1 MLEKT
6 QDLSGDG
13 ADSPDLAELTR
24 RLLAFRDA
32 RDWRQFHTAK
42 NLMVSL
48 ALEAAELLEVAQWKT
63 DEQLE
68 VAIVGPGADPAL
80 HQRLEQECADV
91 LLYLLL
97 LAERTGID
105 LARAAAAKIRINNE
119 RYPVEKARGKSLKYN
134 ELGWPK
140 ILWNPA

>member
-1 MLEKT
+1 MT
-6 QDLSGDG
+6 QETHDG
-13 ADSPDLAELTR
+13 GAESPSLGELTR

-32 RDWRQFHTAK
+32 RDWKQFHTAK

-63 DEQLE
+63 DGQLD
-68 VAIVGPGADPAL
+68 AALLDPAL
-80 HQRLEQECADV
+80 RRRLEEECADV

-105 LARAAAAKIRINNE
+105 LARAAADKIRVNDA
-119 RYPVEKARGKSLKYN
+119 RYPVDKARGKSLKYN
-134 ELGWPK
+134 ELE
-140 ILWNPA
+140 

>member
-1 MLEKT
+1 MVENT
-6 QDLSGDG
+6 QETANTAAEPPG
-13 ADSPDLAELTR
+13 LAELTR
-24 RLLAFRDA
+24 RLLDFRDA

-63 DEQLE
+63 DAQLD
-68 VAIVGPGADPAL
+68 AALGDPAL
-80 HQRLEQECADV
+80 HKRLEEECADV

-105 LARAAAAKIRINNE
+105 LARAAAAKIAVNDA
-119 RYPVEKARGKSLKYN
+119 RYPVAKARGNSLKYN
-134 ELGWPK
+134 ELE
-140 ILWNPA
+140 

>member
-1 MLEKT
+1 MVDKAQET
-6 QDLSGDG
+6 PDG
-13 ADSPDLAELTR
+13 GGDSPGLAELTG

-63 DEQLE
+63 DEQLD
-68 VAIVGPGADPAL
+68 AALADPVL
-80 HQRLEQECADV
+80 RHRLEEECADV

-105 LARAAAAKIRINNE
+105 LARAAAAKIEVNGA
-119 RYPVEKARGKSLKYN
+119 RYPVAKARGNALKYN
-134 ELGWPK
+134 ELAAPK
-140 ILWNPA
+140 DSCGNPA